1 MIHFICHLDN
11 TLFSD
16 WSKYLSIFPSLLFCL
31 SYVKFQCAVIAL
43 HLSNEFL
50 FPCRFFINCSLASI
64 FTFTASVSQRFWCV
78 SCYSCSPMSTTLS
91 LIIPIVCCCR
101 CPISSNFFFFCAGLL
116 WSDQCFLS
124 CDCSWLSF
132 LLVNHHKQLSCSVL
146 DNYLLLLVLVVV
158 LQTTEQRQTILGS
171 PSFHSTFQSTYC
183 NNENAG
189 LCRINILELN
199 IWISIVS

>member
-31 SYVKFQCAVIAL
+31 SHVKFQCAVIAL

-78 SCYSCSPMSTTLS
+78 SCYSCSPMSTNLS

-101 CPISSNFFFFCAGLL
+101 CPISSNFFFFCAGLICTDL
-116 WSDQCFLS
+116 ISAFCHVTAPGYHS
-124 CDCSWLSF
+124 YWLIITSSF
-132 LLVNHHKQLSCSVL
+132 LAQCWIITYSCWFWWLFCRPQSSVKQ
-146 DNYLLLLVLVVV
+146 
-158 LQTTEQRQTILGS
+158 
-171 PSFHSTFQSTYC
+171 F
-183 NNENAG
+183 
-189 LCRINILELN
+189 LEAQA
-199 IWISIVS
+199 SIVHSKVHTAIMKMLGFVGLISWS